1 MGNDLGKKYDI
12 PEHHN
17 ATAGLNQLWRLYPVR
32 AKEGTGA
39 GEDLTLWLIEKD
51 DLTSRTTNPIT
62 DKTTLERIFQAT
74 RTDVN
79 TAKDMSHSGV
89 VRVVDVLQ
97 DNKKVFAFITER
109 VLCSLADFLTQF
121 TNIPGGY
128 SWHQPYFEANGT
140 MMESEI
146 ARGFLNV
153 VEGLQYMHNV
163 KKKLHLNVS
172 PESIVMTPSG
182 QWKLCGFGFSLGFV
196 AGNEMQIPC
205 PYFLNPAPTAVR
217 LEPDLRY
224 TAPELTEGGTQL
236 QDIRYATRACDVFS
250 LALVAYEMYHYN
262 LRLAPAGKRNYPPV
276 QMIANSVASH
286 YEAMHTGLRSLDL
299 SALPPGFSQVLSC
312 MLQENPTARIALL
325 DVVNSAYFHSGILST
340 LKSVDSLPER
350 DMGTQ
355 ASVLASLPGQLGQ
368 LPPRILAMIVLPGL
382 CDLTTANPSMWNY
395 TMPVHVFVASKL
407 NARDYQR
414 VVENAFILGLQET
427 SVDALLA
434 FIRNMDH
441 LRDNFDVDFFK
452 THVAKMICNALD
464 NKLSALQIQSLQA
477 LADEKV
483 FTVIDMPEFVANIIP
498 RVCKAACKSSEV
510 AVKVLLFH
518 VYISPL
524 SLFADCVDS

>member
-1 MGNDLGKKYDI
+1 
-12 PEHHN
+12 
-17 ATAGLNQLWRLYPVR
+17 
-32 AKEGTGA
+32 
-39 GEDLTLWLIEKD
+39 
-51 DLTSRTTNPIT
+51 
-62 DKTTLERIFQAT
+62 
-74 RTDVN
+74 
-79 TAKDMSHSGV
+79 
-89 VRVVDVLQ
+89 
-97 DNKKVFAFITER
+97 
-109 VLCSLADFLTQF
+109 
-121 TNIPGGY
+121 
-128 SWHQPYFEANGT
+128 
-140 MMESEI
+140 
-146 ARGFLNV
+146 
-153 VEGLQYMHNV
+153 MHNV

-510 AVKVLLFH
+510 AVKVKALYFMSLGAKRLDKNYLIQNYIPSLKYIVDNERSPAVSMCVLG
-518 VYISPL
+518 VYDSISEIVKYDAIATGILPVL
-524 SLFADCVDS
+524 TPMLADRNLNKDQYSMVIDRVAKFLEIVSVCRSEDL

>member
-12 PEHHN
+12 PDQHN

-32 AKEGTGA
+32 AKEGPP
-39 GEDLTLWLIEKD
+39 EDLTLWLIEKD
-51 DLTSRTTNPIT
+51 ELSNRKNSPIT

-79 TAKDMSHSGV
+79 TAKDMDHSGI

-109 VLCSLADFLTQF
+109 ILCSLADFLSQF

-128 SWHQPYFEANGT
+128 SWHMPYFEANGT
-140 MMESEI
+140 VMEPEI

-163 KKKLHLNVS
+163 KKKLHLNIS

-182 QWKLCGFGFSLGFV
+182 QWKLCGFGFSLNFV
-196 AGNEMQIPC
+196 AGNDIQIPC
-205 PYFLNPAPTAVR
+205 PYFLNPAPTVIR

-236 QDIRYATRACDVFS
+236 QDIRYASRACDVFS
-250 LALVAYEMYHYN
+250 LALVTYEMYHYN

-276 QMIANSVASH
+276 QMVANSVASH
-286 YEAMHTGLRSLDL
+286 YSAMHAALRSLDMA
-299 SALPPGFSQVLSC
+299 SMPPGFSQVLTC
-312 MLQENPTARIALL
+312 MLQEGPGARIALL
-325 DVVNSAYFHSGILST
+325 DVVNSPYFHSGLLST
-340 LKSVDSLPER
+340 LKSIDGLPAR

-355 ASVLASLPGQLGQ
+355 ASILASLPGQLGI
-368 LPPRILAMIVLPGL
+368 LPPRILAMVVLPGL
-382 CDLTTANPSMWNY
+382 CDLTTVNPNMWNY

-414 VVENAFILGLQET
+414 VVETAFVTGLQET

-434 FIRNMDH
+434 FIKNMDH
-441 LRDNFDVDFFK
+441 LRDNFDIEFFK
-452 THVAKMICNALD
+452 SHVSKMICNALD
-464 NKLSALQIQSLQA
+464 NKLSALQVCA
-477 LADEKV
+477 
-483 FTVIDMPEFVANIIP
+483 AN
-498 RVCKAACKSSEV
+498 RC
-510 AVKVLLFH
+510 
-518 VYISPL
+518 VYL
-524 SLFADCVDS
+524 Y